1 MYELNEVEI
10 DKISGDIDQQGLTYT
25 LLKNE
30 LLDHICC
37 NIEEEMENGLHFNEA
52 YRKVKQEMGSRRIRQ
67 IQDETLYLINKKYRK
82 MKKTMYGL
90 GIAIPILLGV
100 GLVLKLQH
108 LPGAGLIISV
118 GFLAM
123 AVLFMPIF
131 AMVRIR
137 DTRQQNEPVP
147 LGFYLTGMTAGI
159 LTIIGS
165 LFKIQHMPGAGIML
179 TLGLGTM
186 ALAVLPIYAVLKIR
200 DARAKNLPVNMTYYI
215 LGVIAG
221 ILFIAG
227 GLFKIQ
233 HWPGAGV
240 VLMVSWLAVAV
251 ILLPLLVLSILKQ
264 EGNRL
269 NNFLL
274 VVLAFSVIAILLLA
288 QLR

>member
-1 MYELNEVEI
+1 MYELKEKEI
-10 DKISGDIDQQGLTYT
+10 DKISLEIDHQGLTYT

-37 NIEEEMENGLHFNEA
+37 NIEEEMENGMPFNEA
-52 YRKVKQEMGSRRIRQ
+52 YRKVKQQMGSRRIRQ

-90 GIAIPILLGV
+90 GIAIPILIGV
-100 GLVLKLQH
+100 AVLFKLQH
-108 LPGAGLIISV
+108 WPGANVVFSLALFSMAIL
-118 GFLAM
+118 FL
-123 AVLFMPIF
+123 PIF

-137 DTRQQNEPVP
+137 DTREQNEPVP
-147 LGFYLTGMTAGI
+147 LGFYLTGMIAGM

-165 LFKIQHMPGAGIML
+165 FFKIQHLPGAGPML
-179 TLGLGTM
+179 TLGLGTL
-186 ALAVLPIYAVLKIR
+186 ALAVLPMFAVLKIR
-200 DARAKNLPVNMTYYI
+200 TARSNNEPVNTTFYV

-221 ILFIAG
+221 ILLLAG
-227 GLFKIQ
+227 GLFKMM
-233 HWPGAGV
+233 HWPGAGT
-240 VLMVSWLAVAV
+240 VLLVSWMAVAV
-251 ILLPLLVLSILKQ
+251 VLLPLLIFNILKQ

-274 VVLAFSVIAILLLA
+274 VLLAFSCIALLLLA